1 MVPSIAPKSI
11 LQSVFGFE
19 DFRGCQAAVI
29 SRVLSGKHALVIMPT
44 GGGKS
49 LCYQI
54 PALVRAQTTGGPHA
68 NLAVVLSPLIALM
81 KDQVDGLLARGIS
94 ATFVNS
100 SLTGE
105 ERQNRYQRLAD
116 GAYDLLYVTPERFRK
131 PEFCRAIANRS
142 ISLLAVD
149 EAHCISQWGH
159 DFRPD
164 YTRAGEIRRQLGCP
178 PTLAL
183 TATATRDVQADIIR
197 QLELPPDDVE
207 VFHEGIER
215 PNLSLNVAEV
225 WGEDDKLQR
234 ISEVFSRNPGCGI
247 LYFTLISTLL
257 RFSEIFHDNRLP
269 HLIYHGELPRHSRRH
284 IQEQFID
291 EPDHLVLATNA
302 FGMGIDKPNIRFVVH
317 VDLPN
322 SLESYYQEI
331 GRAGRD
337 NLPAECLL
345 LYDQA
350 DLATQ
355 MEFLRWSNP
364 NADFYIRLHDF
375 LRFETQSINAFGL
388 EWLRERL
395 HAKQRHDRRLETAL
409 GMLQRYD
416 VIEGTLSPLSI
427 QRVHELPTHLKD
439 AKRLA
444 QKLERDQTKLLRLVQ
459 YARTDQDRREFLRN
473 YFTQENELRGE
484 S

>member
-1 MVPSIAPKSI
+1 
-11 LQSVFGFE
+11 
-19 DFRGCQAAVI
+19 
-29 SRVLSGKHALVIMPT
+29 
-44 GGGKS
+44 
-49 LCYQI
+49 
-54 PALVRAQTTGGPHA
+54 
-68 NLAVVLSPLIALM
+68 
-81 KDQVDGLLARGIS
+81 
-94 ATFVNS
+94 
-100 SLTGE
+100 
-105 ERQNRYQRLAD
+105 
-116 GAYDLLYVTPERFRK
+116 
-131 PEFCRAIANRS
+131 
-142 ISLLAVD
+142 
-149 EAHCISQWGH
+149 
-159 DFRPD
+159 
-164 YTRAGEIRRQLGCP
+164 
-178 PTLAL
+178 
-183 TATATRDVQADIIR
+183 
-197 QLELPPDDVE
+197 
-207 VFHEGIER
+207 
-215 PNLSLNVAEV
+215 
-225 WGEDDKLQR
+225 
-234 ISEVFSRNPGCGI
+234 
-247 LYFTLISTLL
+247 
-257 RFSEIFHDNRLP
+257 
-269 HLIYHGELPRHSRRH
+269 
-284 IQEQFID
+284 
-291 EPDHLVLATNA
+291 
-302 FGMGIDKPNIRFVVH
+302 MGIDKPNIRFVVH

-427 QRVHELPTHLKD
+427 QRVHELPPHLQD

-473 YFTQENELRGE
+473 YFTQENELRVEG
-484 S
+484 